1 MDKTYTRKEGFTE
14 KVAGSDCTVQLKK
27 GAKKDKAR
35 RGKRDGPQGDSK
47 AESDEKEQRYGV
59 LVQALVQGGIAQD
72 AVEQPAA
79 ALSKPAEV
87 HGQEIAGLGEASR
100 ERAR

>member
-1 MDKTYTRKEGFTE
+1 MDNTCTRKEGFTE
-14 KVAGSDCTVQLKK
+14 KAAGSDYTVQLKK

-72 AVEQPAA
+72 TVEQHVAV
-79 ALSKPAEV
+79 LSKLAKV
-87 HGQEIAGLGEASR
+87 HGQEIAGLGEALS